1 MEQAA
6 QLKQKNVQMKK
17 DFIDHLSKILENL
30 DAQDSLTL
38 EDEDEEAFSLFD
50 SMKENISK
58 KIRK

>member
-6 QLKQKNVQMKK
+6 QLKQKNVKMKK
-17 DFIDHLSKILENL
+17 EFIDHLSKILENL
-30 DAQDSLTL
+30 DAQDSLVL